1 MNDKLNET
9 QDTGPDGLSLVYLRV
24 SEDAQVQIAVAY
36 LRTSARGAQRALA
49 LVEQQNALQRFA
61 DAAGY
66 KVVHWYVEGDV
77 VGVEVTEPAL
87 SQLMAD
93 VVPEGRA
100 FNAVLVWN
108 YRRLSG
114 NPAELAELK
123 RKLREHGVDLVSVAD
138 GSSLIAWERQLAE
151 LAGSADDEAAD

>member
-1 MNDKLNET
+1 MNDKLKET
-9 QDTGPDGLSLVYLRV
+9 QDTGPHGATLLYLRV
-24 SEDAQVQIAVAY
+24 SAEGQVQRAVAY
-36 LRTSARGAQRALA
+36 VRTSATGAERALA

-66 KVVHWYVEGDV
+66 KVVGWYVEGDG

-93 VVPEGRA
+93 VVLEGRA

-108 YRRLSG
+108 YRCLSG

-123 RKLREHGVDLVSVAD
+123 RKLREHGVDLVLVAD
-138 GSSLIAWERQLAE
+138 GSSLIGWERQLAA
-151 LAGSADDEAAD
+151 LSGAADVEPAD

>member
-1 MNDKLNET
+1 MNDKLKET
-9 QDTGPDGLSLVYLRV
+9 QDTGPHGATLLYLRV
-24 SEDAQVQIAVAY
+24 SAEGQVQRAVAY
-36 LRTSARGAQRALA
+36 VRTSATGAERALA

-66 KVVHWYVEGDV
+66 KVVGWYVEGDG

-93 VVPEGRA
+93 VVPEGRE

-108 YRRLSG
+108 YRCLSG

-123 RKLREHGVDLVSVAD
+123 RKLREHGVDLVLVAD
-138 GSSLIAWERQLAE
+138 GSSLIGWERQLAA
-151 LAGSADDEAAD
+151 LSGAADVEPAD

>member
-1 MNDKLNET
+1 MNDKLKET
-9 QDTGPDGLSLVYLRV
+9 QDIGPDGFSLVYLKV

-36 LRTSARGAQRALA
+36 LRTSARGVERALA
-49 LVEQQNALQRFA
+49 LVEQQTAVQRFA

-66 KVVHWYVEGDV
+66 KVVGWYVEGD
-77 VGVEVTEPAL
+77 GVEVTEPAL

-93 VVPEGRA
+93 VVPEGRE

-114 NPAELAELK
+114 NMAEFTEL
-123 RKLREHGVDLVSVAD
+123 RRTFREHGVDLISVSESD
-138 GSSLIAWERQLAE
+138 WLRSFERQLAE
-151 LAGSADDEAAD
+151 VNGTLDEEAAG

>member
-1 MNDKLNET
+1 MNDKLKET
-9 QDTGPDGLSLVYLRV
+9 QDTGPHGATLIYLRV
-24 SEDAQVQIAVAY
+24 STEGQVQRAVAY
-36 LRTSARGAQRALA
+36 VRTSATGAERALA

-61 DAAGY
+61 DEAGY
-66 KVVHWYVEGDV
+66 KVVGWYVEGD
-77 VGVEVTEPAL
+77 GVEVTEPAL

-114 NPAELAELK
+114 NPAELAEL
-123 RKLREHGVDLVSVAD
+123 RRAFSEHGVDLVSVSES
-138 GSSLIAWERQLAE
+138 GWLRSFERQLAE
-151 LAGSADDEAAD
+151 SNGTLDEEAAG

>member
-1 MNDKLNET
+1 MNDKLKET
-9 QDTGPDGLSLVYLRV
+9 RDTGPDGLSLVHLRV

-36 LRTSARGAQRALA
+36 LRTSARGAERALP
-49 LVEQQNALQRFA
+49 LVEQQNAAQRFA
-61 DAAGY
+61 DAAGH
-66 KVVHWYVEGDV
+66 KVVGWYVDGD
-77 VGVEVTEPAL
+77 GVEVTEPAL
-87 SQLMAD
+87 SQLMAA
-93 VVPEGRA
+93 VVPEGRE

-108 YRRLSG
+108 YSGLSG

-151 LAGSADDEAAD
+151 LAGAADVELAD

>member
-1 MNDKLNET
+1 MNDKLKET
-9 QDTGPDGLSLVYLRV
+9 QDTGPNGLSLVYLRV

-49 LVEQQNALQRFA
+49 LVEQQNAVQRFA

-66 KVVHWYVEGDV
+66 KVVHWYVEGDG
-77 VGVEVTEPAL
+77 VGVTEPAL

-114 NPAELAELK
+114 NPAELAEL
-123 RKLREHGVDLVSVAD
+123 RRAFSEHGVDLVSVSESD
-138 GSSLIAWERQLAE
+138 WLRSFERQLAE
-151 LAGSADDEAAD
+151 VNGTLEEEAAG

>member
-1 MNDKLNET
+1 MNDKLKET
-9 QDTGPDGLSLVYLRV
+9 QDTGPNGLSLVYLRV

-36 LRTSARGAQRALA
+36 LRTSARGAERALA
-49 LVEQQNALQRFA
+49 LVEQQNTVQRFA

-66 KVVHWYVEGDV
+66 KVVGWYVEGDG

-114 NPAELAELK
+114 NMTELAELK
-123 RKLREHGVDLVSVAD
+123 RKLREHGVDLISVSESD
-138 GSSLIAWERQLAE
+138 WLRSFERQLAE
-151 LAGSADDEAAD
+151 VNGTLDEEPAD